1 MAGKTEFILNIMDIL
16 NQILL
21 QSSLMLFWSGSVVGV
36 LVGVAMLLKPEQLM
50 RLNQQASRWVC
61 TEKIAVQFDCR
72 RRVEP
77 FIYRHHRLMGSA
89 VLIGAVFVL
98 HTFLFRYNLRFISTL
113 IPKNYWWLSDAL
125 VTMLL
130 IGSVLAALIGGIV
143 LTKPSLLRDIETSA
157 NRWIDTEHVL
167 SWINSRHYFIERFF
181 FRYHR
186 FFGAL
191 ILIAS
196 LYVLVAL
203 RYYLFCGAGGWENL

>member
-1 MAGKTEFILNIMDIL
+1 MNIL

-157 NRWIDTEHVL
+157 NRWICTEHVS
-167 SWINSRHYFIERFF
+167 SWINSKHHFIEQFF

-191 ILIAS
+191 ILTAS
-196 LYVLVAL
+196 LYVLVVL
-203 RYYLFCGAGGWENL
+203 RYYLFCETGGWESL

>member
-1 MAGKTEFILNIMDIL
+1 M

-21 QSSLMLFWSGSVVGV
+21 QSSLMLFWSGSIVGV

-50 RLNQQASRWVC
+50 RLNQQVSRWVC

-77 FIYRHHRLMGSA
+77 FIYRHHRLMGAA

-143 LTKPSLLRDIETSA
+143 LTKPSLLRDIEISA
-157 NRWIDTEHVL
+157 NRWICTEHVS
-167 SWINSRHYFIERFF
+167 SWINSKHHFIEQFF

-186 FFGAL
+186 FFGTL
-191 ILIAS
+191 ILTAS
-196 LYVLVAL
+196 LYVLVVL
-203 RYYLFCGAGGWENL
+203 RYYLFCGEGSGGICKFSFITLC

>member
-1 MAGKTEFILNIMDIL
+1 MDIL

-21 QSSLMLFWSGSVVGV
+21 QSSLMFFWGGSIVGI

-50 RLNQQASRWVC
+50 RLNQQVSRWIC
-61 TEKIAVQFDCR
+61 TEKIAVTFDCR

-77 FIYRHHRLMGSA
+77 FIYRYHRLMGAA
-89 VLIGAVFVL
+89 VLIGAVFTL
-98 HTFLFRYNLRFISTL
+98 HAFMFRYNLRFISTL

-157 NRWIDTEHVL
+157 NRWIDTEQAS
-167 SWINSRHYFIERFF
+167 SWINSKHYFIERFF

>member
-1 MAGKTEFILNIMDIL
+1 MNIL

-157 NRWIDTEHVL
+157 NRWICTERVS
-167 SWINSRHYFIERFF
+167 SWINSKHHFIEQFF

-191 ILIAS
+191 ILTTS
-196 LYVLVAL
+196 LYVLVVL
-203 RYYLFCGAGGWENL
+203 RYYLFCGEGEWGNL

>member
-1 MAGKTEFILNIMDIL
+1 MDIL

-21 QSSLMLFWSGSVVGV
+21 QSSLMFFWGGSIVGI
-36 LVGVAMLLKPEQLM
+36 LVGAAMLLKPEQLM
-50 RLNQQASRWVC
+50 RLNQQVSRWVC
-61 TEKIAVQFDCR
+61 TEKIAVQLDCR
-72 RRVEP
+72 RRIEP
-77 FIYRHHRLMGSA
+77 FVYRHHRLMGAA

-98 HTFLFRYNLRFISTL
+98 HTFLFRYNLRVISTL
-113 IPKNYWWLSDAL
+113 IPENYWWLSDAL

-130 IGSVLAALIGGIV
+130 IGSVLAALVGGIV

-157 NRWIDTEHVL
+157 NRWICTEHAW
-167 SWINSRHYFIERFF
+167 SWINSKHHFVEQFF

-191 ILIAS
+191 ILTAS

-203 RYYLFCGAGGWENL
+203 RCYLFYGAGGWENL